1 MHRLRGS
8 LQRMNSTSPTTSPQR
23 PTAPE
28 RFEQVAPVI
37 AVRRVAG
44 PSILLLVGPWLLLVL
59 LLIPPAAL
67 LLTLLVALALPF
79 VAAALVVAVLASP
92 YLLARAIH
100 RRIAERRRPSERP
113 EPVASRVAHIP
124 ALAPSTAM
132 RRSQ

>member
-1 MHRLRGS
+1 
-8 LQRMNSTSPTTSPQR
+8 MNSTPPTTSR

-59 LLIPPAAL
+59 LLIPPAAV
-67 LLTLLVALALPF
+67 LLTLLVVAALPF
-79 VAAALVVAVLASP
+79 VVVALAVGVVASP
-92 YLLARAIH
+92 YLLARAVH
-100 RRIAERRRPSERP
+100 RRLAERRQSSERP
-113 EPVASRVAHIP
+113 APVARRVAQLP
-124 ALAPSTAM
+124 ALAPSTPM

>member
-1 MHRLRGS
+1 MI
-8 LQRMNSTSPTTSPQR
+8 STATTSPPPR
-23 PTAPE
+23 PTAAE

-59 LLIPPAAL
+59 LLIPPAAV

-79 VAAALVVAVLASP
+79 VAVALVVGVVASP
-92 YLLARAIH
+92 YLLARAVH
-100 RRIAERRRPSERP
+100 RRLAERRQPSERSA
-113 EPVASRVAHIP
+113 PVASRVAQIP
-124 ALAPSTAM
+124 ALAPSAPM